1 MSDIKGLLKNPRII
15 IYILA
20 VLAAII
26 LIHPGYTPEQGL
38 TTHLNFGL
46 DLEGGSWLQ
55 IKLEGALAQLDADP
69 GQLVKAIVEPAIGA
83 PINITNSDLAVSG
96 TENKSVTFTTS
107 ASVNQSQID
116 ILGLGTASVDKL
128 NGGLTQVTIS
138 STSKETLIKTYL
150 SKSLDAEVIPMSSSN
165 GVITYEVRKAVSEAD
180 LQALM
185 EKVGG
190 SILKNQD
197 GASTYKEGVSTQT
210 RDLTRDILNDKL
222 NTFGLKDV
230 PVRTVGESY
239 ILIDF
244 AGIDLATAKEIA
256 EKPGKFEIRIQTTGN
271 ETEHVL
277 YGDSIVDVGIP
288 SFHDNQWHTPF
299 TLNDAGAKAL
309 QKVALD
315 TGAVDDPQ
323 NHYLNMYLDNVKIY
337 GAPLSDSAAAK
348 LRDAPIY
355 SWEASTGSDQ
365 AAQTEAKALQ
375 VHLRAG
381 ALPVNVVLVG
391 SGHVDPGLGA
401 QFKTEAMIAG
411 LISLIAV
418 AAVVYFRYKRPEI
431 LVPMVGTSIS
441 EVIMI
446 LGVAALI
453 NWQLDLAAIA
463 GVIASIGTGIDHLII
478 ITDEVL
484 YEGKLPSTKKV
495 FSSRIGKAFA
505 IIIGAASTVI
515 IAMSPLVVMGF
526 GTLKGFAITSIIG
539 VFIGV
544 IVARPVY
551 GVIIKEL
558 LEAKGEVEGKGN
570 QIEEEAQPIKRPRKT
585 NS

>member
-1 MSDIKGLLKNPRII
+1 MSDKKDLLKNPRII
-15 IYILA
+15 IYTLAILG
-20 VLAAII
+20 AII
-26 LIHPGYTPEQGL
+26 LIHPGYTPGQGI
-38 TTHLNFGL
+38 TTHLNYGL

-55 IKLEGALAQLDADP
+55 IKLEGALAQVDADP
-69 GQLVKAIVEPAIGA
+69 GKLVTAIVEPAIGA
-83 PINITNSDLAVSG
+83 PINITSSDFAVGSS
-96 TENKSVTFTTS
+96 ENKSITFTTS

-128 NGGLTQVTIS
+128 DGGITQVTVS
-138 STSKETLIKTYL
+138 STTKETLIKTYL
-150 SKSLDAEVIPMSSSN
+150 SKSLDAEVIPMSTNN
-165 GVITYEVRKAVSEAD
+165 GIVYEIRKAVSEAE

-190 SILKNQD
+190 SILKNKD
-197 GASTYKEGVSTQT
+197 GTSTYKEGVSTQT

-271 ETEHVL
+271 DTEHVV

-288 SFHDNQWHTPF
+288 NFHENQWHTPF
-299 TLNDAGAKAL
+299 TLNEAGAKAL
-309 QKVALD
+309 QKVAID
-315 TGAVDDPQ
+315 TGAVDDPES
-323 NHYLNMYLDNVKIY
+323 HYLNMYLDKVKVY
-337 GAPLSDSAAAK
+337 GAPLSPSAASK
-348 LRDAPIY
+348 LREAPIY
-355 SWEASTGSDQ
+355 SWEASTGSDE
-365 AAQTEAKALQ
+365 AAKTEAKALQ

-391 SGHVDPGLGA
+391 SGHVDAGLGA
-401 QFKTEAMIAG
+401 QFKTEAVIAG

-418 AAVVYFRYKRPEI
+418 ASVVYFRYKRPEI

-453 NWQLDLAAIA
+453 KWQLDLAAIA
-463 GVIASIGTGIDHLII
+463 GIIASIGTGIDHLII

-495 FSSRIGKAFA
+495 FSSRIGKAFV
-505 IIIGAASTVI
+505 IIIGAASTVV

-539 VFIGV
+539 VVIGV

-551 GVIIKEL
+551 GLIIKEL
-558 LEAKGEVEGKGN
+558 LEEKGEVEGKG
-570 QIEEEAQPIKRPRKT
+570 EAAKGNRSLT
-585 NS
+585 E

>member
-1 MSDIKGLLKNPRII
+1 MSDKKDIFKNPRII

-20 VLAAII
+20 ILAAII
-26 LIHPGYTPEQGL
+26 LIHPGYTPGQGV
-38 TTHLNFGL
+38 TTHLNYGL

-83 PINITNSDLAVSG
+83 PINITNSDLAVGGS
-96 TENKSVTFTTS
+96 ENKSIAFTTTT
-107 ASVNQSQID
+107 SVNESQID
-116 ILGLGTASVDKL
+116 ILGLGTASVEKL
-128 NGGLTQVTIS
+128 SGDLTQVTIS

-150 SKSLDAEVIPMSSSN
+150 SKSLDAEVIPTSTN
-165 GVITYEVRKAVSEAD
+165 DGVIVYEIRKAVSEAD

-190 SILKNQD
+190 SILKNKD
-197 GASTYKEGVSTQT
+197 GTSSYKEGVSTQT

-288 SFHDNQWHTPF
+288 TFHDNQWHTPF

-315 TGAVDDPQ
+315 TGAVDDPES
-323 NHYLNMYLDNVKIY
+323 HYLNMYLDKVKVY
-337 GAPLSDSAAAK
+337 GAPLSPSAASK
-348 LRDAPIY
+348 LREAPIY
-355 SWEASTGSDQ
+355 SWEASTGSDE
-365 AAQTEAKALQ
+365 AAKTEAKALQ

-391 SGHVDPGLGA
+391 SGHVDAGLGA
-401 QFKTEAMIAG
+401 QFKTEAVIAG

-431 LVPMVGTSIS
+431 LIPMVGTSIS

-453 NWQLDLAAIA
+453 KWQLDLAAIA
-463 GVIASIGTGIDHLII
+463 GIIASIGTGIDHLII

-484 YEGKLPSTKKV
+484 FEGKLPSTKKV
-495 FSSRIGKAFA
+495 FSSRIGKAFV

-558 LEAKGEVEGKGN
+558 LEAKGEVEGKG
-570 QIEEEAQPIKRPRKT
+570 EATKGNK
-585 NS
+585 NLVD

>member
-1 MSDIKGLLKNPRII
+1 MSSIKNLLRNPRII
-15 IYILA
+15 IFIIA
-20 VLAAII
+20 VLGAII
-26 LIHPGYTPEQGL
+26 AIHPSYTPGEGF
-38 TTHLNFGL
+38 TTNLNYGL

-55 IKLEGALAQLDADP
+55 IKLDGTLAQLDADP
-69 GQLVKAIVEPAIGA
+69 AKIVTSTVEPAIGA
-83 PINITNSDLAVSG
+83 TINITSNELSVGG
-96 TENKSVTFTTS
+96 TTDKTITFTTS
-107 ASVNQSQID
+107 APVEASQIES
-116 ILGLGTASVDKL
+116 LGLGTATVDRL
-128 NGGLTQVTIS
+128 NQGTTQVTII
-138 STSKETLIKTYL
+138 TSKEILIENYV
-150 SKSLDAEVIPMSSSN
+150 SNAVNAEVVAMDTGN
-165 GVITYEVRKAVSEAD
+165 GIVYEIRKGISEAE

-190 SILKNQD
+190 SIVKNQD
-197 GASTYKEGVSTQT
+197 GTSTYREGVSTQT
-210 RDLTRDILNDKL
+210 RDLTRDILNNKL
-222 NTFGLKDV
+222 NTFGLKEV
-230 PVRTVGESY
+230 PVRTVGENY

-271 ETEHVL
+271 ETQHVL
-277 YGDSIVDVGIP
+277 YGDQIENVGIP
-288 SFHDNQWHTPF
+288 SFHDEQWHTPF
-299 TLNDAGAKAL
+299 TLKEEGARAL
-309 QKVALD
+309 QKAAIE
-315 TGAVDDPQ
+315 TGAVDNPDE
-323 NHYLNMYLDNVKIY
+323 HYLNMYLDGEKVY
-337 GAPLSDSAAAK
+337 GAPLSPSAAAE
-348 LRDAPIY
+348 LQEGPIY
-355 SWEASTGSDQ
+355 SWEASTGTDET
-365 AAQTEAKALQ
+365 AQTQAKALQ

-391 SGHVDPGLGA
+391 SGHVDAGLGS
-401 QFKTEAMIAG
+401 QFKTEAVVAG
-411 LISLIAV
+411 LLSLVAV

-463 GVIASIGTGIDHLII
+463 GIIASIGTGIDHLII

-484 YEGKLPSTKKV
+484 YEGQLPSTKKV
-495 FSSRIGKAFA
+495 FASRIGKAFT

-515 IAMSPLVVMGF
+515 IAMSPLVFMGF

-539 VFIGV
+539 VLIGV

-558 LEAKGEVEGKGN
+558 LENKGEVEAK
-570 QIEEEAQPIKRPRKT
+570 EVYRKNRT
-585 NS
+585 PAE

>member
-1 MSDIKGLLKNPRII
+1 MSDKKDIFKNPRII

-20 VLAAII
+20 ILAAII
-26 LIHPGYTPEQGL
+26 LIHPGYTPGQGV
-38 TTHLNFGL
+38 TTHLNYGL

-83 PINITNSDLAVSG
+83 PINITNSDLAVGGS
-96 TENKSVTFTTS
+96 ENKSIAFTTTT
-107 ASVNQSQID
+107 SVNESQID
-116 ILGLGTASVDKL
+116 ILGLGTASVEKL
-128 NGGLTQVTIS
+128 SGDLTQVTIS

-150 SKSLDAEVIPMSSSN
+150 SKSLDAEVIPTSTN
-165 GVITYEVRKAVSEAD
+165 DGVIVYEIRKAVSEAD

-190 SILKNQD
+190 SILKNKD
-197 GASTYKEGVSTQT
+197 GTSSYKEGVSTQT

-288 SFHDNQWHTPF
+288 TFHDNQWHTPF

-315 TGAVDDPQ
+315 TGAVDDPES
-323 NHYLNMYLDNVKIY
+323 HYLNMYLDKVKVY
-337 GAPLSDSAAAK
+337 GAPLSPSAASK
-348 LRDAPIY
+348 LREAPIY
-355 SWEASTGSDQ
+355 SWEASTGSDE

-381 ALPVNVVLVG
+381 ALPVNVVVIG
-391 SGHVDPGLGA
+391 SGLVDAGLGA
-401 QFKTEAMIAG
+401 QFKTEAVIAG

-431 LVPMVGTSIS
+431 LIPMVGTSIS

-453 NWQLDLAAIA
+453 KWQLDLAAIA
-463 GVIASIGTGIDHLII
+463 GIIASIGTGIDHLII

-484 YEGKLPSTKKV
+484 FEGKLPSTKKV
-495 FSSRIGKAFA
+495 FSSRIGKAFV

-558 LEAKGEVEGKGN
+558 LEAKGEVEGKG
-570 QIEEEAQPIKRPRKT
+570 EATKGNK
-585 NS
+585 NLVD